1 MKTKIQKS
9 VCFCPPS
16 AGITIKHQH
25 TWLFLLKGSIC
36 GNMGEGGRM
45 IEGGRRKRML
55 VSDSVSSLARHL
67 RTATEVEQPS
77 LVMWS
82 AVPCLPTQS
91 YSAQLTKAHPQVGDS
106 LTETKLHVLLKG
118 FRNDSLGYLII
129 YLILFS
135 SQICF
140 VSIGNV
146 ISKCNIHFAQLTLN
160 FRYKWPG
167 FHTIF

>member
-16 AGITIKHQH
+16 AGITIKHLH
-25 TWLFLLKGSIC
+25 PWLFLLKGNIC
-36 GNMGEGGRM
+36 GNMGEGGGM
-45 IEGGRRKRML
+45 VEGGRRKRSWCL
-55 VSDSVSSLARHL
+55 TLWAALPDISELPQRF
-67 RTATEVEQPS
+67 EQPS
-77 LVMWS
+77 LVTWS

-91 YSAQLTKAHPQVGDS
+91 YPAQLAKAHPQVGDS
-106 LTETKLHVLLKG
+106 LTGKKLHVLLKG

-167 FHTIF
+167 FHAIF

>member
-16 AGITIKHQH
+16 AGITIKYQH

-77 LVMWS
+77 LVM
-82 AVPCLPTQS
+82 
-91 YSAQLTKAHPQVGDS
+91 
-106 LTETKLHVLLKG
+106 
-118 FRNDSLGYLII
+118 
-129 YLILFS
+129 
-135 SQICF
+135 
-140 VSIGNV
+140 
-146 ISKCNIHFAQLTLN
+146 
-160 FRYKWPG
+160 
-167 FHTIF
+167 